1 MSFLNPASLIFND
14 RLSLAAC
21 YLAMWRSAGNV
32 IVPRASLKPEQFD
45 TVLMRRVRVG
55 RPLREAVRGEHR
67 HPEKDH
73 QEEDQSVSS

>member
-1 MSFLNPASLIFND
+1 MW
-14 RLSLAAC
+14 LSV
-21 YLAMWRSAGNV
+21 GDV
-32 IVPRASLKPEQFD
+32 IIPRASLKPEQFD
-45 TVLMRRVRVG
+45 MVLMRRVPVG